1 MTATS
6 APGPAGSNR
15 GLSLDDLAG
24 DPSRRRNEKIV
35 KSVLL
40 VAASASVF
48 ISAAIIYTLLHD
60 AFGFLTSIEL
70 SSLNDDVWLPR
81 QGRFGVMSPV
91 MGTLWVTLVATLVAG
106 PIGLGAA
113 VYLSEYANPRVRRIV
128 KPIVEV
134 LASIPSVV
142 VGYFAIQFISPEIT
156 QRLFDGSP
164 AKNLMVAGLGV
175 GLLTIPL
182 MTSVSE
188 DALRAVPN
196 SLREASYGLGARK
209 VTTVV
214 RVVIPAAVSG
224 LVAGLILSISRA
236 IGETMVV
243 FLAGGGVGTRPDSP
257 LDAGTT
263 ITAAM
268 ASVASGTDNVAGVGA
283 AFQSIF
289 FLGLLLFVIT
299 LSLNLL
305 ADRFVRRVRQ
315 TY

>member
-1 MTATS
+1 MTAAT
-6 APGPAGSNR
+6 AGSGN
-15 GLSLDDLAG
+15 GPLTLDDLAG
-24 DPSRRRNEKIV
+24 DPRRRRSENRV
-35 KSVLL
+35 KVVLTLAAATSVLI
-40 VAASASVF
+40 SV
-48 ISAAIIYTLLHD
+48 AIIQTLLVD
-60 AFGFLTSIEL
+60 ALRFLGSIPLSEL
-70 SSLNDDVWLPR
+70 GDDVWVPR
-81 QGRFGVMSPV
+81 LGRYGVMAPV
-91 MGTLWVTLVATLVAG
+91 MGTFWVTVVATLVAG

-113 VYLSEYANPRVRRIV
+113 VYLSEYATPRVRRIV
-128 KPIVEV
+128 KPIIEV

-142 VGYFAIQFISPEIT
+142 VGYFAIRFIAPEIT
-156 QRLFDGSP
+156 QRIFAGSP
-164 AKNLMVAGLGV
+164 TKNLMVAGIGV

-214 RVVIPAAVSG
+214 RVVIPAAISG

-243 FLAGGGVGTRPDSP
+243 FLAAGNVGTVPGGP
-257 LDAGTT
+257 LESGTT

-268 ASVASGTDNVAGVGA
+268 ASVASGTDNVKGAGNT
-283 AFQSIF
+283 FQSIF
-289 FLGLLLFVIT
+289 FLGLLLFLIT
-299 LSLNLL
+299 LSLNVV

-315 TY
+315 KY

>member
-6 APGPAGSNR
+6 APGPAGSR
-15 GLSLDDLAG
+15 PGLSLEDLAG

-35 KSVLL
+35 KGVLL

-60 AFGFLTSIEL
+60 ALGFLTSIEL

-91 MGTLWVTLVATLVAG
+91 LGTLWVTLVATLVAG

-128 KPIVEV
+128 KPIIEV

-196 SLREASYGLGARK
+196 ALREASYGLGARK

-243 FLAGGGVGTRPDSP
+243 FLAGGGVGTRPTSP

-268 ASVASGTDNVAGVGA
+268 ASVASGTDNVAGVGS

-299 LSLNLL
+299 LSLNLV
-305 ADRFVRRVRQ
+305 A
-315 TY
+315 

>member
-1 MTATS
+1 MTAT
-6 APGPAGSNR
+6 ATPPPGPFT
-15 GLSLDDLAG
+15 LEDLAG
-24 DPSRRRNEKIV
+24 DPRRRSKERVIRAV
-35 KSVLL
+35 LTAAAFTSV
-40 VAASASVF
+40 V
-48 ISAAIIYTLLHD
+48 ISAAIIYTLVVD
-60 AFGFLTSIEL
+60 ALAFLGSIKL
-70 SSLNDDVWLPR
+70 SDLGDTVWLPR
-81 QGRFGVMSPV
+81 QGRYGFLSPV
-91 MGTLWVTLVATLVAG
+91 MGTLWVTLVAILVAG

-142 VGYFAIQFISPEIT
+142 VGYFAIRFISPEIT
-156 QRLFDGSP
+156 QRLFEGSP

-188 DALRAVPN
+188 DALRAVPS

-243 FLAGGGVGTRPDSP
+243 FLAGGNVGTRPSSP

-268 ASVASGTDNVAGVGA
+268 ASVASGTDQVKGVGNT
-283 AFQSIF
+283 FDSIF
-289 FLGLLLFVIT
+289 FLGLVLFLIT
-299 LSLNLL
+299 LSLNVV

-315 TY
+315 KY

>member
-1 MTATS
+1 MTATATPRS
-6 APGPAGSNR
+6 GPPTLG
-15 GLSLDDLAG
+15 DLAG
-24 DPSRRRNEKIV
+24 DPRRAGSEKRIRAV
-35 KSVLL
+35 LTLAAATSVL
-40 VAASASVF
+40 
-48 ISAAIIYTLLHD
+48 ISAAIIYTLVVD
-60 AFGFLTSIEL
+60 AFGFLTSIKL
-70 SSLNDDVWLPR
+70 SDLGDDVWVPR
-81 QGRFGVMSPV
+81 LGRYGVMSPIL
-91 MGTLWVTLVATLVAG
+91 GTLWVTVVATLVAA

-113 VYLSEYANPRVRRIV
+113 IYLSEYANPRVRRAV
-128 KPIVEV
+128 KPVIEI

-142 VGYFAIQFISPEIT
+142 VGYFAIRFIAPEIT
-156 QRLFDGSP
+156 ERLFAGSP
-164 AKNLMVAGLGV
+164 SKNLMVAGIGV

-209 VTTVV
+209 VTTVT
-214 RVVIPAAVSG
+214 RVVVPAAVSG

-236 IGETMVV
+236 VGETMVV
-243 FLAGGGVGTRPDSP
+243 FLAAGGVGTRPDSP
-257 LDAGTT
+257 LDQGTT

-268 ASVASGTDNVAGVGA
+268 AQVASGTDQVKGVGN

-299 LSLNLL
+299 LSLNVV

-315 TY
+315 KY

>member
-1 MTATS
+1 MGTMWVTVVAT
-6 APGPAGSNR
+6 
-15 GLSLDDLAG
+15 
-24 DPSRRRNEKIV
+24 V
-35 KSVLL
+35 
-40 VAASASVF
+40 VAA
-48 ISAAIIYTLLHD
+48 
-60 AFGFLTSIEL
+60 
-70 SSLNDDVWLPR
+70 
-81 QGRFGVMSPV
+81 
-91 MGTLWVTLVATLVAG
+91 
-106 PIGLGAA
+106 PIGLAAA

-142 VGYFAIQFISPEIT
+142 VGYFAIRFISPEIT
-156 QRLFDGSP
+156 QRLFEGSP
-164 AKNLMVAGLGV
+164 SRNLMVAGIGV

-188 DALRAVPN
+188 DALRAVPS

-214 RVVIPAAVSG
+214 RVVIPAAISG

-243 FLAGGGVGTRPDSP
+243 FLAAGGVGSRPTSP
-257 LDAGTT
+257 LDPGTT

-268 ASVASGTDNVAGVGA
+268 ASVAKGTDQVKGVGPT
-283 AFQSIF
+283 FESIF
-289 FLGLLLFVIT
+289 FLGLLLFFIT
-299 LSLNLL
+299 LGLNLI

-315 TY
+315 KY

>member
-1 MTATS
+1 MTATTTGP
-6 APGPAGSNR
+6 PGPISIE
-15 GLSLDDLAG
+15 DLAG
-24 DPSRRRNEKIV
+24 DPRRRSKERLVRI
-35 KSVLL
+35 LL
-40 VAASASVF
+40 TVAASTSVL
-48 ISAAIIYTLLHD
+48 ISVAILYTLLAD
-60 AFGFLTSIEL
+60 AATFLGSIEL
-70 SSLNDDVWLPR
+70 SDLGDTIWAPR
-81 QGRFGVMSPV
+81 LGRYGVLSPV
-91 MGTLWVTLVATLVAG
+91 FGTLWVTFLAVLVAG

-113 VYLSEYANPRVRRIV
+113 VYLSEYASPRTRRIV
-128 KPIVEV
+128 KPVVEV

-142 VGYFAIQFISPEIT
+142 VGYFAIRFIAPELT

-164 AKNLMVAGLGV
+164 AKNMLVAGLGV

-188 DALRAVPN
+188 DALRAVPS

-243 FLAGGGVGTRPDSP
+243 YLAAGNVGTRPTSP
-257 LDAGTT
+257 LDSGTT

-268 ASVASGTDNVAGVGA
+268 ASVASGTDQVKGVGNT
-283 AFQSIF
+283 FDSIF

-299 LSLNLL
+299 LFLNVI

-315 TY
+315 KY

>member
-6 APGPAGSNR
+6 PTPP
-15 GLSLDDLAG
+15 GLSLDDLRG
-24 DPSRRRNEKIV
+24 DPGRIRRERIV
-35 KSVLL
+35 HGILT
-40 VAASASVF
+40 VAASMAVVISV
-48 ISAAIIYTLLHD
+48 AIIYVLLRD
-60 AFGFLTSIEL
+60 ALKFLSEVPIGDLT
-70 SSLNDDVWLPR
+70 DDIWQPR
-81 QGRFGVMSPV
+81 AGRWGVMSPIL
-91 MGTLWVTLVATLVAG
+91 GTLWVTLVAVLVAG

-113 VYLSEYANPRVRRIV
+113 VYLSEYAKPRVRRIV
-128 KPIVEV
+128 KPIIEV

-142 VGYFAIQFISPEIT
+142 VGYFAFRFLAPEVVQKIFT
-156 QRLFDGSP
+156 DAP
-164 AKNLMVAGLGV
+164 AKNLLVAGLGV

-196 SLREASYGLGARK
+196 SLREASYGLGAKK

-214 RVVIPAAVSG
+214 RVVVPAAISG

-243 FLAGGGVGTRPDSP
+243 FLAAGGTGARPDSP
-257 LDAGTT
+257 LDGGQT

-268 ASVASGTDNVAGVGA
+268 ASVASGTDQVKGVGPTIP
-283 AFQSIF
+283 SIF
-289 FLGLLLFVIT
+289 FLGLILFLLT
-299 LSLNLL
+299 LFLNMV

-315 TY
+315 KY